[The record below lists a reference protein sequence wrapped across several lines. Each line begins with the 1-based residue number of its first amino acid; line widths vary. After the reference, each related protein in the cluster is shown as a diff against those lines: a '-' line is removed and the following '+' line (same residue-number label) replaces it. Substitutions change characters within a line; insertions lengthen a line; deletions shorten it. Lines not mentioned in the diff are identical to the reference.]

1 MKNLMTEN
9 TSTAQLEKISPGH
22 YILKGQLSFKSVP
35 GLWSEN
41 RAVLFDDDTVVVKVD
56 LSQIERSDSS
66 GVALLV
72 EWYRE
77 AEVQKK
83 KITFFNLPSQMYDIA
98 RISGL
103 HDILPLVLRPS

>member
-1 MKNLMTEN
+1 MTEDI
-9 TSTAQLEKISPGH
+9 SAAQLEKISPGH

-35 GLWSEN
+35 EFWTKN
-41 RAVLFDDDTVVVKVD
+41 REVFFADKSDSLDID
-56 LSQIERSDSS
+56 LSQLGRSDSS
-66 GVALLV
+66 GLALLV

-77 AEVQKK
+77 AEMQNK

-103 HDILPLVLRPS
+103 NDVLPLALRSS

>member
-1 MKNLMTEN
+1 MTED
-9 TSTAQLEKISPGH
+9 TSAVQLEKISSGH

-35 GLWSEN
+35 EFWTKN
-41 RAVLFDDDTVVVKVD
+41 REVFFADKSDSLDID
-56 LSQIERSDSS
+56 LSQLGRSDSS
-66 GVALLV
+66 GLALLV

-77 AEVQKK
+77 AEMQNK

-103 HDILPLVLRPS
+103 NDVLPLALRSS